1 MQKIAKLNLSDRS
14 SEGRQPYGRQLG
26 ATQCH
31 IKAAAKGRR
40 RPLKPFALI
49 GFSDVI
55 DRRRD
60 VNSLWYYLL
69 ILPLCKNHDLG
80 PGVTILANHL
90 SVLHDMKAA

>member
-14 SEGRQPYGRQLG
+14 SEGRQPLG
-26 ATQCH
+26 ATPCH

-60 VNSLWYYLL
+60 VNSLWYYLES
-69 ILPLCKNHDLG
+69 C
-80 PGVTILANHL
+80 
-90 SVLHDMKAA
+90 